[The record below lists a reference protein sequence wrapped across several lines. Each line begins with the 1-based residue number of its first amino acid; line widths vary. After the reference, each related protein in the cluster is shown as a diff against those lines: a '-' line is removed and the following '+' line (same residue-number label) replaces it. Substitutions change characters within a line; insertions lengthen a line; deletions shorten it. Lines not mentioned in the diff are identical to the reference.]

1 MMGSRGLNGN
11 GPFLG
16 SETSA
21 QNVSV
26 EANGQFPWRLLLSV
40 VLLRQ

>member
-1 MMGSRGLNGN
+1 MTGLSRLNGN
-11 GPFLG
+11 GPLLG